1 MAILKLSLIQTIKWL
16 KSKGEKINIDEA
28 RIEREKEVKIL
39 KEVKEIVDTK
49 VATYNLKK
57 ALGLSEEKLEEICK
71 IVTSKNKTEDLT
83 LEENKKLN
91 DHLRIIKEIRGML
104 QNEEVR
110 KRIEVKPEDLFNL
123 KTDQLIELR
132 KKIKE
137 TKEEILREEKERRK
151 QEKTGSLDAL
161 EWF

>member
-104 QNEEVR
+104 QNKEVR

>member
-1 MAILKLSLIQTIKWL
+1 MAILKLSLVQTIKWL

-49 VATYNLKK
+49 IATYNLKK
-57 ALGLSEEKLEEICK
+57 ALGLNEEKLEDICK
-71 IVTSKNKTEDLT
+71 IVTSKNKTQDLT